1 MIVHSWMIAI
11 VISLT
16 TIAIRFL
23 PFVLFRNKTPDFI
36 MYLGKVLPMCA
47 MAMLVVYCLRNVS
60 FIDTGR
66 FVPELISGIIVIL
79 TYKWKHNTSIS
90 ILSGTIA
97 YMVMVQNFFS

>member
-1 MIVHSWMIAI
+1 MHSWMIVT

-23 PFVLFRNKTPDFI
+23 PFIVFKNRTPEFI

-47 MAMLVVYCLRNVS
+47 MAMLVVYCLRNIS
-60 FIDTGR
+60 FSSTSDYLPA
-66 FVPELISGIIVIL
+66 FISGIIVIL
-79 TYKWKHNTSIS
+79 TYKWKYSTGLS

-97 YMVMVQNFFS
+97 YMIMVQNLFH

>member
-1 MIVHSWMIAI
+1 MHSWMIVT

-23 PFVLFRNKTPDFI
+23 PFIVFKNRTPEFI

-47 MAMLVVYCLRNVS
+47 MAMLVVYCLRNIS
-60 FIDTGR
+60 FSSTSDYLPA
-66 FVPELISGIIVIL
+66 FISGIIVIL
-79 TYKWKHNTSIS
+79 TYKLKHNTGLS

-97 YMVMVQNFFS
+97 YMIMVQNLFH

>member
-1 MIVHSWMIAI
+1 MHSWMIAI

-23 PFVLFRNKTPDFI
+23 PFVLFKNRTPDFI

-47 MAMLVVYCLRNVS
+47 MAMLVVYCFRNVN
-60 FIDTGR
+60 FTATGR

-79 TYKWKHNTSIS
+79 TYKWKHNTGLSI
-90 ILSGTIA
+90 ISGTII
-97 YMVMVQNFFS
+97 YMVMVQNFFR